1 MAWEWIKDNPTL
13 SKALSGTALA
23 MQTAAPAVEDWLYRG
38 AEGAKSSAE
47 EIAKLAKSAKDLPW
61 KKAVSGATPKWLG
74 GSGQWTFDPSYKGV
88 NKLPL
93 SKMFLTGGD
102 PLGRKVYQGLSR
114 VAGPIS
120 RLGSA
125 PLLAAQMLGKEAG
138 QEKLLSKN
146 PNASGWKQSM
156 IDPTHSGLAKG
167 SKGGLISQGTDKQSG
182 STFRTDTDQT
192 DQETPVRK
200 TVNQTTVSPLRA
212 SRQAAGRAQ
221 RKAKKEFGAG
231 SAEHL
236 KAIGVTEAAGK
247 KLKRSRGR
255 K

>member
-1 MAWEWIKDNPTL
+1 MAAWDWIKDNPTL
-13 SKALSGTALA
+13 SKVLSGTALA
-23 MQTAAPAVEDWLYRG
+23 IQSAAPAAEDWLYRG
-38 AEGAKSSAE
+38 AEGIKSTAAQKAKMVRDADVMKWAKA
-47 EIAKLAKSAKDLPW
+47 IADD
-61 KKAVSGATPKWLG
+61 TPKWLG
-74 GSGQWTFDPSYKGV
+74 GRGTHTYKPSGNLNLWQLAK
-88 NKLPL
+88 
-93 SKMFLTGGD
+93 TGGT
-102 PLGRKVYQGLSR
+102 PASRKLYQTLSR
-114 VAGPIS
+114 VAGPVA
-120 RLGSA
+120 RLGGA
-125 PLLAAQMLGKEAG
+125 PLIAAQMLGKEAG

-146 PNASGWKQSM
+146 PNASGWKKSM
-156 IDPTHSGLAKG
+156 VDPTFPGLPRGMIA
-167 SKGGLISQGTDKQSG
+167 QGTTDKQSG

-200 TVNQTTVSPLRA
+200 TVNQTTVSPLRS

>member
-1 MAWEWIKDNPTL
+1 MAWEWISENPTL

-23 MQTAAPAVEDWLYRG
+23 VQSVAPAVEDWLYKG
-38 AEGAKSSAE
+38 AEGIKSTAAQKAKMVRDADVMKW
-47 EIAKLAKSAKDLPW
+47 AKAWSDDAYKFM
-61 KKAVSGATPKWLG
+61 G
-74 GSGQWTFDPSYKGV
+74 GSGKYTYKPGGDLNIV
-88 NKLPL
+88 QLAK
-93 SKMFLTGGD
+93 TGGT
-102 PLGRKVYQGLSR
+102 PASRKLYQGLSR
-114 VAGPIS
+114 IAGPLS
-120 RLGSA
+120 RLGGA

-221 RKAKKEFGAG
+221 MKAKKEFGVG
-231 SAEHL
+231 SKEHQTAVRAT
-236 KAIGVTEAAGK
+236 KQAAGR
-247 KLKRSRGR
+247 LRGR